1 MDTTRNGQTGE
12 QADGIGLG
20 RVIRAFVEGAL
31 VVFALGVALLVIVAP
46 VAAIVH
52 AVDLV
57 ASSVLGAHIDVT
69 LWQNVVSV
77 TTVVAI
83 VVLAVVLVRVLVGLF
98 RARVDLRGPL
108 YQ

>member
-1 MDTTRNGQTGE
+1 
-12 QADGIGLG
+12 
-20 RVIRAFVEGAL
+20 
-31 VVFALGVALLVIVAP
+31 
-46 VAAIVH
+46 
-52 AVDLV
+52 VDLV